1 MMAAAGRSR
10 ACAAPIPRAPT
21 TATTAAPRSIAA
33 PRRPSATR
41 RHRHPPPPTPETL
54 SCTACLD
61 PHLTFAH
68 GGRADFKGQDK
79 TWYPM
84 LSARNVTMNT
94 YFVHD
99 DFNNHHK
106 MVHGSAM
113 KAAAWVI
120 RTNVTGKVVTIEYN
134 ASAAA
139 RTAAKVKVSGS
150 ADDGV
155 WVLHGQ
161 KPFVLENVRVEMRE
175 RKISGASKKN
185 LHGVALLVQ
194 VIDTWQMTVW
204 SKPYPNAV
212 ANPGKALLN
221 IHIEALY
228 DADEDPVAPH
238 GLIGQSYDGDATPV
252 DGELDD
258 YKGKEVTTK
267 AMAEGALEGVASD
280 YELKH
285 KFATHFKYS
294 RFDVTAAKHRD
305 VTKLTAKKGAQP
317 RKEASAGM
325 ATADLEDDDS
335 ETVA

>member
-1 MMAAAGRSR
+1 
-10 ACAAPIPRAPT
+10 
-21 TATTAAPRSIAA
+21 
-33 PRRPSATR
+33 
-41 RHRHPPPPTPETL
+41 
-54 SCTACLD
+54 
-61 PHLTFAH
+61 
-68 GGRADFKGQDK
+68 
-79 TWYPM
+79 M

-134 ASAAA
+134 ASAAD
-139 RTAAKVKVSGS
+139 RTAAFVKVSGIP
-150 ADDGV
+150 AGI
-155 WVLHGQ
+155 WVHHGQ

-175 RKISGASKKN
+175 RKISGATHKN

-194 VIDTWQMTVW
+194 VADMWQMTVW
-204 SKPYPNAV
+204 SKPYPNAA

-258 YKGKEVTTK
+258 YKGKEITTK
-267 AMAEGALEGVASD
+267 AMAEGALEGVASE

-294 RFDVTAAKHRD
+294 RFDVTSAKHRD
-305 VTKLTAKKGAQP
+305 VSKLSVKKGSQP
-317 RKEASAGM
+317 RKEVSAGM
-325 ATADLEDDDS
+325 ASADLEDD
-335 ETVA
+335 EEVGA